1 LGYVIIS
8 SNNEPVGIEEQAMDK
23 DPMWFFDAAPEDYKN
38 FRKQALPV
46 EREYLELRVLLR
58 DAEKVLRDE
67 PENEYNQA
75 KVRYLKNRLKDLEEQ
90 YPWLVSGLLPEYGL
104 WGVPH

>member
-1 LGYVIIS
+1 MTGWRLS
-8 SNNEPVGIEEQAMDK
+8 LRSQEGIQEQAMDE
-23 DPMWFFDAAPEDYKN
+23 DPMWFFDEAPEDYKN
-38 FRKQALPV
+38 FRQKALPL

-67 PENEYNQA
+67 PENDYNQA

-90 YPWLVSGLLPEYGL
+90 APWLVSGLLPEYGL